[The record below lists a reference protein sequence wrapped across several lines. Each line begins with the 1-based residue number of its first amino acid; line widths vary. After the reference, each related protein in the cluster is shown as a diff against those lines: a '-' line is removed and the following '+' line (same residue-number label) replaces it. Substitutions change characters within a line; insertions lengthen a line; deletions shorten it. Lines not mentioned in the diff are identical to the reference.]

1 MKNILKDNVQMKVV
15 AVIFAFFMWI
25 YVMAEVDPIVIRDID
40 NIPVTIQNSD
50 VLESLELI
58 PEYGSELDV
67 KISLRARRSVLTQTV
82 TRGIRA
88 TGVIE
93 NPVEGENI
101 VNVDVVIDPNIE
113 YTILPANLRLNLEKK
128 MVVRKNIKIE
138 PVGELASSSM
148 EVSEINLNP
157 SFLYV
162 EGPRSLVNRVAG
174 LYAELDVAGQD
185 KDFSKRIQVVP
196 VDEQG
201 GVVEGVT
208 VSDESV
214 FAHATI
220 LDTKTVPARFM
231 LNDENANGA
240 TLTGYT
246 LEPSEI
252 LIKGKPAVIAGVNEI
267 STVAVNLENLV
278 QNPEFTVELVIP
290 EGVQTEISEVRI
302 ISTTEILIIKEFNI
316 SKDRIT
322 FRGNGQIPN
331 ISENEGVPDTINVK
345 VTITSELEEDFTE
358 EDIVLFVE
366 MQDYKN
372 NPASVPLRAE
382 VQKPTVSLEITPFEL
397 DLEG

>member
-1 MKNILKDNVQMKVV
+1 MKNILKDNVQMKAV

-40 NIPVTIQNSD
+40 NVPVTIQNSE

-67 KISLRARRSVLTQTV
+67 RISLRARRSVLTQTV

-101 VNVDVVIDPNIE
+101 VNVDIVIDPNIE
-113 YTILPANLRLNLEKK
+113 YTILPANLRINLERK
-128 MVVRKNIKIE
+128 MVVRKNIQIE
-138 PVGELASSSM
+138 PVGELASASM

-162 EGPRSLVNRVAG
+162 EGPRSLVNRVTG

-208 VSDESV
+208 VSEESV
-214 FAHATI
+214 IAHASI
-220 LDTKTVPARFM
+220 IDTKTVPIRFM
-231 LNDENANGA
+231 LNEENANGA

-252 LIKGKPAVIAGVNEI
+252 LIKGKPGVIAEVNEI
-267 STVAVNLENLV
+267 STVGVNLENLV
-278 QNPEFTVELVIP
+278 QNPEFTAQLVIP
-290 EGVQTEISEVRI
+290 EGVQTEISEIRV

-331 ISENEGVPDTINVK
+331 ISENEEVPDIINVK

-358 EDIVLFVE
+358 EDIALFIE
-366 MQDYKN
+366 MQDYQN
-372 NPASVPLRAE
+372 NPASVPVRAE
-382 VQKPTVSLEITPFEL
+382 AQKPTVSIEITPLEL